1 MALVVVFVIIR
12 VLRLLRLLLARID
25 FTVHRHRVPF
35 RLPIVLIDIVFLVLK
50 FKSFVCRDFSFF
62 FSRTK
67 KFEKEKKNVDG
78 PSPQKVYHAIEW
90 FILNSQP
97 IPNES

>member
-62 FSRTK
+62 FLDQ
-67 KFEKEKKNVDG
+67 E
-78 PSPQKVYHAIEW
+78 I
-90 FILNSQP
+90 
-97 IPNES
+97 

>member
-12 VLRLLRLLLARID
+12 VFRLLRLLLARID

-62 FSRTK
+62 FLDQ
-67 KFEKEKKNVDG
+67 E
-78 PSPQKVYHAIEW
+78 I
-90 FILNSQP
+90 
-97 IPNES
+97 